1 MQRDWFRF
9 DRRTGTGWVVWTRLG
24 SRTLYRLHT
33 SEKAALMHLNFLHY
47 IVNYTI
53 ARTMYQ
59 FVYGAGPIAWA
70 LAAVAIF
77 MVILYLRGRR
87 RASRS

>member
-1 MQRDWFRF
+1 
-9 DRRTGTGWVVWTRLG
+9 
-24 SRTLYRLHT
+24 
-33 SEKAALMHLNFLHY
+33 MHLNFLHY